1 MDSFERIWAAL
12 NLEQPDVIPTHTIN
26 IDGNVADKI
35 LDRKTNAI
43 EDLDKLVENF
53 PNDWQDRI
61 NPLAA
66 DNQAS
71 FFSKAIRAAYT
82 LGFDG
87 CGLGYIPFKFE
98 SRSELI
104 DIFGKQH
111 KIRDIDGNIYPD
123 YYGGMIKDR
132 KDWESFSKPDFKE
145 IYQDTK
151 KFYKKVLRN
160 CKDIRDE
167 ICFMAQNLLTSVFPP
182 VWQGMGMNNFARAL
196 KNDPKLI
203 KERFDFT
210 TEFVLTAFKAYSD
223 CGAKIFVEGGDLA
236 FRTGPMVN
244 PKYFDQYL
252 LPCYQEVTNA
262 VHDWGGK
269 IMLHSDGDITTLLDF
284 IIESGFDGLQCLE
297 LPYVD
302 PVLVK
307 KKVGHKLC
315 LSGNID
321 TRYTLY
327 KATKQEVEK
336 AVLDAITAMGEG
348 GGFIISPANFHPEIS
363 VDRLKWMIAA
373 VNRFGGYPLK
383 NAA

>member
-12 NLEQPDVIPTHTIN
+12 NLEQPDIIPTHTIN

-35 LDRKTNAI
+35 LDRTTNAI

-53 PNDWQDRI
+53 PDDWQDRI

-111 KIRDIDGNIYPD
+111 KIRDIEGNIYPD

-132 KDWESFSKPDFKE
+132 KDWESFPKPDFKK
-145 IYQDTK
+145 IYQDAK

-196 KNDPKLI
+196 KYDPKLI

-210 TEFVLTAFKAYSD
+210 TEFVLTVFKAYSD

-236 FRTGPMVN
+236 YRRGPMVN
-244 PKYFDQYL
+244 PKYYDKYL

-269 IMLHSDGDITTLLDF
+269 IILHSDGDITTLLDF
-284 IIESGFDGLQCLE
+284 IVESGFDGLQCLE
-297 LPYVD
+297 LPHVD

-321 TRYTLY
+321 TNYILY
-327 KATKQEVEK
+327 KATKQEVEA
-336 AVLDAITAMGEG
+336 AVLNAITAMGEG
-348 GGFIISPANFHPEIS
+348 GGFIISPSNFHPEIS
-363 VDRLKWMIAA
+363 VDNLRWMIDA
-373 VNRFGGYPLK
+373 VKRFGVYPLN
-383 NAA
+383 NAT